1 MRVIF
6 AITEAD
12 PFLKTGGLGDVGG
25 SLPAAL
31 QKQGA
36 DVRVFLPKYSLI
48 PEQYRREFKHLTH
61 FSIPLAW
68 RRQYCGLEEMTY
80 QGIHYYFI
88 DNEYYFDRSSIY
100 DNYDRAEQYAFF
112 SRAVLESLAYLP
124 GFQPDIIHCHDW
136 QTALI
141 PLMLKEFYNKEPLY
155 FPLKT
160 VFTIHNL
167 KYQGIF
173 AEEVLSDIIGL
184 GPEMFTENK
193 LEFFGAINFMKSAL
207 LYADK
212 ITTVSPTYAEEI
224 QTSAYG
230 EKLEGLLSQQRNNLQ
245 GILNGLNYDLYD
257 PGRDPYL
264 IVPLNSSPK
273 AKEENKGYLQ
283 GILGL
288 PIQKDTAMLGMV
300 SRLVEQKGLDLLAH
314 VMEEILL
321 LDVQLVILGS
331 GEHRYEEM
339 LRYFAGKYPEKMAVR
354 TKYSDELAHLI
365 YAGSDLFL
373 MPSLYEPCGISQMIA
388 MHYGSIPLVR
398 KTGGLKDTVNSFNED
413 SGLGN
418 GFSFASYN
426 AHEFLFTLQR
436 AIKLYTEKRPV
447 WNKIK
452 ENALQSNFSWE
463 RSAQAYI
470 RLFESLL

>member
-36 DVRVFLPKYSLI
+36 DVRVFIPKYSLI
-48 PEQYRREFKHLTH
+48 PEHYRREFKHLTH
-61 FSIPLAW
+61 FSVPLAW

-80 QGIHYYFI
+80 EGVHYYFI
-88 DNEYYFDRSSIY
+88 DNEYYFDRSSVY
-100 DNYDRAEQYAFF
+100 NNYDRAEQYAFF

-173 AEEVLSDIIGL
+173 AKEVLSDIIGL
-184 GPEMFTENK
+184 GYELFTEDK
-193 LEFFGAINFMKSAL
+193 LEFFGAVNFMKTAL
-207 LYADK
+207 LYADR
-212 ITTVSPTYAEEI
+212 ITTVSPTYAKEI
-224 QTSAYG
+224 QASPYG
-230 EKLEGLLSQQRNNLQ
+230 EKLEGLLHQRRNDLH

-257 PGRDPYL
+257 PIRDPYL
-264 IVPLNSSPK
+264 IVPLNTSPR
-273 AKEENKGYLQ
+273 AKEENKSYLQ

-288 PIQKDTAMLGMV
+288 PLQRDTAMLGMV
-300 SRLVEQKGLDLLAH
+300 ARLVEQKGLDLLAH
-314 VMEEILL
+314 VLEEILL

-331 GEHRYEEM
+331 GEHHYEEM

-388 MHYGSIPLVR
+388 MHYGTIPLVR
-398 KTGGLKDTVNSFNED
+398 ETGGLKDTVSSFNEG
-413 SGLGN
+413 SGQGN
-418 GFSFASYN
+418 GFSFSAYN

-436 AIKLYTEKRPV
+436 AVKLFNEKKSV
-447 WNKIK
+447 WNKIR

-463 RSAQAYI
+463 RSAQLYMQ
-470 RLFESLL
+470 LYESLL

>member
-1 MRVIF
+1 MRVVF

-48 PEQYRREFKHLTH
+48 PEHYRREFRHLTH
-61 FSIPLAW
+61 FSVQLAW
-68 RRQYCGLEEMTY
+68 RRLYCGLEEMTY
-80 QGIHYYFI
+80 EGVHYYFI
-88 DNEYYFDRSSIY
+88 DNKYYFDRSSVY
-100 DNYDRAEQYAFF
+100 ENYDRAEQYAFF

-167 KYQGIF
+167 KHQGIF
-173 AEEVLSDIIGL
+173 AKDVLSDVIGL
-184 GPEMFTENK
+184 GYELFTEDK
-193 LEFFGAINFMKSAL
+193 LEFFGAVNFMKTAL
-207 LYADK
+207 LYADR
-212 ITTVSPTYAEEI
+212 ITTVSPTYAKEI

-230 EKLEGLLSQQRNNLQ
+230 EKLEGLLHLRRNDLH
-245 GILNGLNYDLYD
+245 GILNGLNYDLYN
-257 PGRDPYL
+257 PSRDPYL
-264 IVPLNSSPK
+264 IVPLNASPR

-288 PIQKDTAMLGMV
+288 PIQRDTAMLGMV
-300 SRLVEQKGLDLLAH
+300 TRLVEQKGLDLLAH
-314 VMEEILL
+314 VLEEILL

-331 GEHRYEEM
+331 GEQRFEEM
-339 LRYFAGKYPEKMAVR
+339 LRYFAGKYPEKMSVQ

-388 MHYGSIPLVR
+388 MHYGAIPLVR
-398 KTGGLKDTVNSFNED
+398 ETGGLKDTVRSFNEG
-413 SGLGN
+413 SGFGN
-418 GFSFASYN
+418 GFSFAAYN

-436 AIKLYTEKRPV
+436 AVKLFREKRAV

-463 RSAQAYI
+463 RSAQAYM
-470 RLFESLL
+470 RLYESLL

>member
-1 MRVIF
+1 MRVVF

-48 PEQYRREFKHLTH
+48 SERFRREFKHLTH
-61 FSIPLAW
+61 FSVPLAW

-88 DNEYYFDRSSIY
+88 DNEYYFDRPSAY
-100 DNYDRAEQYAFF
+100 ENFDKAEQYAFF

-141 PLMLKEFYNKEPLY
+141 PLILKEFYNQEPLY

-173 AEEVLSDIIGL
+173 ASEVLSDIIGL
-184 GPEMFTENK
+184 GRNLFTEEK
-193 LEFFGAINFMKSAL
+193 LEFFGAVNYMKTAL
-207 LYADK
+207 LYADR
-212 ITTVSPTYAEEI
+212 ITTVSPTYAQEI
-224 QTSAYG
+224 QTPAYG
-230 EKLEGLLSQQRNNLQ
+230 EKLDGILHQRRDSLQ
-245 GILNGLNYDLYD
+245 GILNGIDYDTYNPD
-257 PGRDPYL
+257 QDPYL
-264 IVPLNSSPK
+264 AVRFNASPR
-273 AKEENKGYLQ
+273 AKEENKEYLQ

-288 PIQKDTAMLGMV
+288 PVLRDSAVLGMV
-300 SRLVEQKGLDLLAH
+300 TRLVDQKGLDLLAH
-314 VMEEILL
+314 VLEEILL
-321 LDVQLVILGS
+321 LDVQLVVLGA
-331 GEHRYEEM
+331 GEERYEEM

-354 TKYSDELAHLI
+354 TKYSNELAHLI
-365 YAGSDLFL
+365 YGGSDLFL

-388 MHYGSIPLVR
+388 MRYGTIPLVR
-398 KTGGLKDTVNSFNED
+398 ETGGLKDTVQPFNEAN
-413 SGLGN
+413 GRGN
-418 GFSFASYN
+418 GFSFAAYN
-426 AHEFLFTLQR
+426 AHEFLFAVQR
-436 AIKLYTEKRPV
+436 AVKLFSEKKAAWEKIQENARRCDFSWKRP
-447 WNKIK
+447 
-452 ENALQSNFSWE
+452 
-463 RSAQAYI
+463 AQTYMQ
-470 RLFESLL
+470 LYESLL

>member
-173 AEEVLSDIIGL
+173 AGEVLSDIIGL

-314 VMEEILL
+314 VLEEILL

-398 KTGGLKDTVNSFNED
+398 ETGGLKDTVNSFNED

-426 AHEFLFTLQR
+426 AHEFLFALQR
-436 AIKLYTEKRPV
+436 AMKLYTEKRPV

>member
-1 MRVIF
+1 MRVVF

-48 PEQYRREFKHLTH
+48 PERFRREFKPLTH
-61 FSIPLAW
+61 FTIPLAW
-68 RRQYCGLEEMTY
+68 RRQYCGLEEIIY
-80 QGIHYYFI
+80 EGVHYYFI
-88 DNEYYFDRSSIY
+88 DNEYYFDRPNVY
-100 DNYDRAEQYAFF
+100 ENFDCAEQYAFF
-112 SRAVLESLAYLP
+112 SRAVLESLTYLS

-141 PLMLKEFYNKEPLY
+141 PLMLREFYNREPLF

-167 KYQGIF
+167 KYQGVF
-173 AEEVLSDIIGL
+173 AEEVLSDVIGL
-184 GPEMFTENK
+184 SHDLFTEDK
-193 LEFFGAINFMKSAL
+193 LEFFGAVNYLKTAL
-207 LYADK
+207 LYADR
-212 ITTVSPTYAEEI
+212 ITTVSPTYAQEI

-230 EKLEGLLSQQRNNLQ
+230 EKLEGLLYQRRDDLQ
-245 GILNGLNYDLYD
+245 GILNGLDYSLYD
-257 PGRDPYL
+257 PSRDPYL
-264 IVPLNSSPK
+264 VVPLDTSLR

-288 PIQKDTAMLGMV
+288 PIQRDSAVLGMV
-300 SRLVEQKGLDLLAH
+300 TRLVEQKGLDLLVH
-314 VMEEILL
+314 VLEEILL
-321 LDVQLVILGS
+321 LDIQLVILGS
-331 GEHRYEEM
+331 GERRYEEI

-354 TKYSDELAHLI
+354 TKYSDKLAHQI
-365 YAGSDLFL
+365 YAGADLFL

-388 MHYGSIPLVR
+388 MHYGTIPLVR
-398 KTGGLKDTVNSFNED
+398 ETGGLKDTVSSFNE
-413 SGLGN
+413 STGLGN
-418 GFSFASYN
+418 GFSFTAYN
-426 AHEFLFTLQR
+426 AHEFLFTIQQ
-436 AIKLYTEKRPV
+436 AVKTFSEKGAV

-452 ENALQSNFSWE
+452 ENALQSNFSWQ
-463 RSAQAYI
+463 RSAQAYM
-470 RLFESLL
+470 RLYESLL